1 MTKRRLTKA
10 VLSAGIAAGL
20 VFGTAGAFGTA
31 GVAAAG
37 GLPSG
42 GKTFVGPA
50 DDPLF
55 IDLGAVFDGI
65 NLERPSR

>member
-1 MTKRRLTKA
+1 MTRRRLTKA

-20 VFGTAGAFGTA
+20 VFGTTGAFGTA

-50 DDPLF
+50 DDPFF